1 MSIRVHPRLKKAFR
15 SLHSR
20 PFAVGIASVSYR
32 CLFAVTDLSM
42 SNENTF
48 GGVFDWDGVI
58 IDSSV
63 HHEESWERLAKET
76 GYELPPGHFK
86 KGFGM
91 KNEFIIPNLLK
102 WTSDPTLIEQLSLM
116 KEALYREIVVEWG
129 LKPLP
134 GVVEWLNELRAHQIP
149 CAIGSS
155 THRLNIETGL
165 KLIGLKHC
173 FRSVVTAEDVSHGKP
188 DPEVFLVAASRI
200 SVPPE
205 RCVVFEDAFV
215 GIEAAHRGG
224 MKVVAVAT
232 TNPIETLQSADI
244 AVHRLD
250 ELTVP
255 RLAELVVSIRR

>member
-1 MSIRVHPRLKKAFR
+1 
-15 SLHSR
+15 
-20 PFAVGIASVSYR
+20 
-32 CLFAVTDLSM
+32 M
-42 SNENTF
+42 SNENKL

-58 IDSSV
+58 IDSSA

-102 WTSDPTLIEQLSLM
+102 WTSDPERVEQLSLR
-116 KEALYREIVVEWG
+116 KEALYREIVMEWG

-134 GVVEWLNELRAHQIP
+134 GVAECLNELRAHQIP

-155 THRLNIETGL
+155 THRLNVETGL
-165 KLIGLKHC
+165 EMIGLKPL
-173 FRSVVTAEDVSHGKP
+173 FQAVVTAEDVSHGKP
-188 DPEVFLVAASRI
+188 DPEVFLVAAGRI
-200 SVPPE
+200 NVPPE

-232 TNPIETLQSADI
+232 TNPIETLQVADI

-255 RLAELVVSIRR
+255 RLLELVTSARH